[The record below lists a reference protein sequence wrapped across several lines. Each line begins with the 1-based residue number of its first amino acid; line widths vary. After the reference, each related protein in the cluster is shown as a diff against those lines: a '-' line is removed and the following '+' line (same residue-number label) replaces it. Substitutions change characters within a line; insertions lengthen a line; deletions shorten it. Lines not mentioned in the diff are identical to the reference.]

1 MNNETYENFACK
13 SVRKMTGST
22 TGYEQVQRE
31 IQIMKKLKHAHI
43 VKLVEVLET
52 PKKMYLVLEL

>member
-1 MNNETYENFACK
+1 
-13 SVRKMTGST
+13 MTGST